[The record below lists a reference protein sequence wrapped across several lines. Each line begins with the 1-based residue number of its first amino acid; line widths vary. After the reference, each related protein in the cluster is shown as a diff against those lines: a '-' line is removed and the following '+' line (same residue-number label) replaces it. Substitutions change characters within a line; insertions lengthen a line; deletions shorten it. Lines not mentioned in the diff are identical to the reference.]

1 MAGALASGGA
11 AGSREEGATG
21 GDGGREELG
30 GVEAGRGTPCKGEG
44 NREEGREAID
54 RERESA

>member
-1 MAGALASGGA
+1 VAGALASGGA

-30 GVEAGRGTPCKGEG
+30 GVEAG
-44 NREEGREAID
+44 
-54 RERESA
+54 